1 MTTSRDRP
9 HGRRLVSILAVLVLL
24 PLSMAA
30 APLWVPVAVA
40 VDLAQGL
47 RRLPSLRLGAMAVVY
62 LAHEWICLVLALGL
76 TARDAVLTAMGR
88 RPDEP
93 TSWRRVEGWWISSL
107 LAWVRRLLAIRFD
120 LPRPPTFPDGGFVLL
135 SRHASMADAVLPVW
149 LLTGLQSRR
158 PRAVHYVMKREL
170 RFDPTLDIYGR
181 RLDNHFISRRGADSD
196 AEAAALNAMA
206 RRARPAAALVIF
218 PEGTYATPGRR
229 RRIRGSLA
237 RRGSTELVELADEL
251 RHLLPPKPGGTMALL
266 AGQPAFDVVVMG
278 HVGLEGMSE
287 LRGLR
292 RRLPL
297 AEPVTVRWWH
307 HRRAD
312 LPVGEAELIAWLND
326 RWRTLD
332 RWIDSAGSGRP
343 VWGDDTL
350 AAGLPRD
357 GTGDRG

>member
-1 MTTSRDRP
+1 MPTSRNRP
-9 HGRRLVSILAVLVLL
+9 YGRRLVTVLAVLVLL
-24 PLSMAA
+24 PLALAA
-30 APLWVPVAVA
+30 APLWVPVAVV

-47 RRLPSLRLGAMAVVY
+47 RRLPSVRLGAMAVVY
-62 LAHEWICLVLALGL
+62 LAHEWICLALALGL
-76 TARDAVLTAMGR
+76 TVRDAVFTALGN

-93 TSWRRVEGWWISSL
+93 TGWRRVEGWWISSL
-107 LAWVRRLLAIRFD
+107 LVWARRLLAIRFE
-120 LPRPPTFPDGGFVLL
+120 LPRPPTFPDGGFVLF

-149 LLTGLQSRR
+149 LLAGLQGRR
-158 PRAVHYVMKREL
+158 PRAVHYVLKREL

-196 AEAAALNAMA
+196 AETASLNAMA
-206 RRARPAAALVIF
+206 RRVRPSAALVIF

-229 RRIRGSLA
+229 RRIRGSLE
-237 RRGSTELVELADEL
+237 RRGSAELVQLADEL
-251 RHLLPPKPGGTMALL
+251 RHLLPPKPAGALALL
-266 AGQPAFDVVVMG
+266 AGQPSFDVVVLG
-278 HVGLEGMSE
+278 HVGLEGVSE

-312 LPVGEAELIAWLND
+312 LPTGEAELIAWLND

-332 RWIDSAGSGRP
+332 RWIDSAGSTRP
-343 VWGDDTL
+343 VRGGDIP
-350 AAGLPRD
+350 AAGSPRD
-357 GTGDRG
+357 GTGDHG

>member
-1 MTTSRDRP
+1 MATSRDRP

-24 PLSMAA
+24 PLSVAA

-40 VDLAQGL
+40 TDLAQGL

-62 LAHEWICLVLALGL
+62 LVHEWICLALALGL
-76 TARDAVLTAMGR
+76 TARDAVLAATGR
-88 RPDEP
+88 RPDDP

-107 LAWVRRLLAIRFD
+107 LVWARRLLAIRFE

-149 LLTGLQSRR
+149 LLTGLQDRW
-158 PRAVHYVMKREL
+158 VHYVMKREL

-196 AEAAALNAMA
+196 AEATALHGLS

-218 PEGTYATPGRR
+218 PEGTYATPARR

-251 RHLLPPKPGGTMALL
+251 RHLLPPKPAGTLALL
-266 AGQPAFDVVVMG
+266 AGQPAFDVVVLG
-278 HVGLEGMSE
+278 HVGLEGVSE

-343 VWGDDTL
+343 VRGDDAP

>member
-1 MTTSRDRP
+1 MTMSRDRP
-9 HGRRLVSILAVLVLL
+9 HGRRLVSILAVLLLL
-24 PLSMAA
+24 PLAVA
-30 APLWVPVAVA
+30 TAPLWVPTAVV

-47 RRLPSLRLGAMAVVY
+47 RRLPSLRLGAMAIVY
-62 LAHEWICLVLALGL
+62 LGHEWVCLALALGL
-76 TARDAVLTAMGR
+76 TAHEAALTAMGR
-88 RPDEP
+88 RPEEP

-107 LAWVRRLLAIRFD
+107 LVWTRRLLAIRFE
-120 LPRPPTFPDGGFVLL
+120 LPQPPAFPDGGFVLL

-149 LLTGLQSRR
+149 LLTGLQGRH

-196 AEAAALNAMA
+196 AEASALNALS
-206 RRARPAAALVIF
+206 RRVRPGAALVIF
-218 PEGTYATPGRR
+218 PEGTYATPSRR
-229 RRIRGSLA
+229 RRIRGSLE

-251 RHLLPPKPGGTMALL
+251 RHLLPPKPAGTLALL
-266 AGQPAFDVVVMG
+266 AGQPAFDVVVLG
-278 HVGLEGMSE
+278 HVGLEGVSE

-312 LPVGEAELIAWLND
+312 LPAGDAELIAWLND

-332 RWIDSAGSGRP
+332 RWIDSAGSSRP
-343 VWGDDTL
+343 EQGGD
-350 AAGLPRD
+350 APVAGLPRD